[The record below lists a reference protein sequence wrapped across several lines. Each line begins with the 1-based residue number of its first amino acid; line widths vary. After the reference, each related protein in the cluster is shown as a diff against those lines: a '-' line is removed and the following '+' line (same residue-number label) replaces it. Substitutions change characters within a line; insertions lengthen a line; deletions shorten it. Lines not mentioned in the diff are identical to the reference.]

1 VLLNINHRDGSLRN
15 SKNTI
20 RDQKLEFRND
30 LKFMAGEKE
39 NEKMYDVSALG
50 FGDNVVDKYEHIKT
64 MYPGGNCVNFA
75 VYAKMFGA
83 KRSAYMGYFGN
94 DAEAEHVMYALD
106 DIGIETVKCKQL
118 EGENGCARATLV
130 DGDRVFLGSNEGGIR
145 GKTPYVLDRFDLEYI
160 RQFDF
165 VHSGNYCFMEKELP
179 KIHEAG
185 VPISFD
191 FSDDSED
198 SYYAEVAPTV
208 DYAFCSF
215 DGTDEEAREHLKK
228 IVSYGPKLAVA
239 SRGADGCIL
248 YDGQEYYVQKA
259 VPIKEVVDTMGA
271 GDSLITSFMVAYTD
285 HLKKGITGETAI
297 RESLAAAAEFA
308 SKVCGMNGAFGYGK
322 KYE

>member
-1 VLLNINHRDGSLRN
+1 MWN

-308 SKVCGMNGAFGYGK
+308 CKLSNNLQ
-322 KYE
+322 

>member
-1 VLLNINHRDGSLRN
+1 MRN

-215 DGTDEEAREHLKK
+215 DGTDEEVREHLKK

>member
-1 VLLNINHRDGSLRN
+1 MRN

-39 NEKMYDVSALG
+39 NEKMYDVSVLG

-106 DIGIETVKCKQL
+106 DIGIETVKFKQL

>member
-1 VLLNINHRDGSLRN
+1 MWN

>member
-1 VLLNINHRDGSLRN
+1 MRN

-185 VPISFD
+185 VSISFD

>member
-1 VLLNINHRDGSLRN
+1 MRN

-259 VPIKEVVDTMGA
+259 VPIREVVDTMGA

>member
-1 VLLNINHRDGSLRN
+1 
-15 SKNTI
+15 
-20 RDQKLEFRND
+20 
-30 LKFMAGEKE
+30 
-39 NEKMYDVSALG
+39 
-50 FGDNVVDKYEHIKT
+50 
-64 MYPGGNCVNFA
+64 
-75 VYAKMFGA
+75 
-83 KRSAYMGYFGN
+83 MGYFGN

-179 KIHEAG
+179 KIREAG

-228 IVSYGPKLAVA
+228 IVSYGPSLLLHPEVQMAVFYMMDRNIMCR
-239 SRGADGCIL
+239 SGTDQG
-248 YDGQEYYVQKA
+248 
-259 VPIKEVVDTMGA
+259 VVDTMGA

>member
-1 VLLNINHRDGSLRN
+1 MLLNINHRDGSLRN

-179 KIHEAG
+179 KIREAG

>member
-1 VLLNINHRDGSLRN
+1 MRN

>member
-1 VLLNINHRDGSLRN
+1 MRN

-118 EGENGCARATLV
+118 EGEYGCARATLV

>member
-1 VLLNINHRDGSLRN
+1 MNINHRDGSLRN

>member
-1 VLLNINHRDGSLRN
+1 MRN

-198 SYYAEVAPTV
+198 SYYAQVAPTV

>member
-1 VLLNINHRDGSLRN
+1 MLLNINHRDGSLWN

-106 DIGIETVKCKQL
+106 DIGIETVKCEQL

>member
-1 VLLNINHRDGSLRN
+1 MWN

-239 SRGADGCIL
+239 SRGADGYIL

>member
-1 VLLNINHRDGSLRN
+1 
-15 SKNTI
+15 
-20 RDQKLEFRND
+20 
-30 LKFMAGEKE
+30 
-39 NEKMYDVSALG
+39 
-50 FGDNVVDKYEHIKT
+50 

-118 EGENGCARATLV
+118 EGENGCARVTLV

-179 KIHEAG
+179 KIREAG

-271 GDSLITSFMVAYTD
+271 GDSLIASFMVAYTD

-297 RESLAAAAEFA
+297 RESLAAAEFA

-322 KYE
+322 KYEQADVCEIF

>member
-1 VLLNINHRDGSLRN
+1 MRN

-308 SKVCGMNGAFGYGK
+308 SKVCGINGAFGYGK

>member
-1 VLLNINHRDGSLRN
+1 MRN

-271 GDSLITSFMVAYTD
+271 GDSLIRSFMVAYTD

>member
-1 VLLNINHRDGSLRN
+1 MWN

-179 KIHEAG
+179 KIREAG